1 MSTLNEQSPVGRW
14 VAERPE
20 TSRLFEELQ
29 IDYCCGGDR
38 PLEQACREQS
48 LDPVQIVARLEQ
60 VAAPATDETT
70 PDWTT
75 APLSDL
81 CDHIESTHHR
91 FLKTE
96 LPRLDELIVKVLE
109 AHGPAHPE
117 LNGVQQVFGR
127 LRDELEPHMM
137 KEERILFPAIRQLEQ
152 SVAAPQFPFGSV
164 ANPIRMMEHE
174 HDVAGNALRDLRQLT
189 GDYALP
195 DDACNAYRNLLDG
208 LAGLETDLHRHIHK
222 ENSILF
228 PRAIEMESNRA

>member
-20 TSRLFEELQ
+20 TARLFEELQ

-38 PLEQACREQS
+38 PLKQACREQS
-48 LDPVQIVARLEQ
+48 LDPLQIVARLEQ
-60 VAAPATDETT
+60 VAAPATNEATT
-70 PDWTT
+70 DWTT
-75 APLSDL
+75 ASLSDL
-81 CDHIESTHHR
+81 CDHIEATHHQ

-96 LPRLDELIVKVLE
+96 LPRLDELIVKVLA

-117 LNGVQQVFGR
+117 LHDVQQVFGR
-127 LRDELEPHMM
+127 LRDDLEPHMM

-152 SVAAPQFPFGSV
+152 SGAVPQFPFGSV

-174 HDVAGNALRDLRQLT
+174 HDVVGNALKDLRRFT
-189 GDYALP
+189 GNYSPP

-222 ENSILF
+222 ENNVLF
-228 PRAIEMESNRA
+228 PKAIALEAGRI